1 MSEKIELD
9 YIDEYRR
16 VLKGKSVEG
25 KTKKEVIDNFYSQA
39 REDIYWGMKKR
50 YIDDYFLAD

>member
-1 MSEKIELD
+1 MSEEIKLD

-39 REDIYWGMKKR
+39 RKDVYWGMRKR
-50 YIDDYFLAD
+50 YIDDYFLVD